1 MYRVTMLNSRILV
14 YILPMRLSAVS
25 SWPEL
30 REGMG
35 APVLESILARRRRP
49 LMPTFSEC
57 SSFEAGDCEG
67 E

>member
-1 MYRVTMLNSRILV
+1 V

-25 SWPEL
+25 SWVEL

-49 LMPTFSEC
+49 LLPIFSERI
-57 SSFEAGDCEG
+57 SFEEGECEG
-67 E
+67 V